1 MPSPST
7 DSHDGSFEDALERLE
22 ELVDTL
28 EEDPP
33 ALDDALDA
41 YEEGV
46 ALANECLTRL
56 DEAEQRMSELSVDSS
71 S

>member
-1 MPSPST
+1 MPSSST